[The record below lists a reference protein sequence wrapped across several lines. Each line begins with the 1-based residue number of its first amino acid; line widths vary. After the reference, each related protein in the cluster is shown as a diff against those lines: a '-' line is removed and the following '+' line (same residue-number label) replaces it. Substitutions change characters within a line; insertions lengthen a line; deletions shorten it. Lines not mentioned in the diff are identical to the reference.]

1 MPEQAR
7 RRSTGADTKTEQTRP
22 APDDAP
28 EAPKEAAAEEE
39 TPKRSRGK
47 QDDPR
52 IGQSVPAHWD
62 SVGYDDG
69 AQYRCENGV
78 IVERTN

>member
-1 MPEQAR
+1 MPEQSR
-7 RRSTGADTKTEQTRP
+7 RRSTAEAKAENAKPAADE
-22 APDDAP
+22 AP
-28 EAPKEAAAEEE
+28 EAPKEEAAEEE
-39 TPKRSRGK
+39 SPKRSRGK

-69 AQYRCENGV
+69 SQYRCEDGV